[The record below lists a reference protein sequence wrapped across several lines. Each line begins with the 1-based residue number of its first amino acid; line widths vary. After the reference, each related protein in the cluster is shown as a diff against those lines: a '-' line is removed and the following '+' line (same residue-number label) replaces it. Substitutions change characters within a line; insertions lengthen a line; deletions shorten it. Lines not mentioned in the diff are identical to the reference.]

1 MTKSFYII
9 LTAIAVFVVLF
20 LMGQWIGR
28 SYSLTK
34 DLLARQVYE
43 AFCHATER
51 NDADKA
57 KVFPALFREELNKKN
72 LEKLSFR
79 IDTVSLSD
87 PKTILRED
95 IRYFSDYEQLFNEQ
109 HTFAYPINATQGIQ
123 AYIINPRAGS
133 IGRLLYYFFG
143 TAIALII
150 LLIGIQKQ
158 TNIIKQQDELAQ
170 IREDFSYA
178 MIHDMKNPL
187 SSILM
192 GVRILRSGKLD
203 KMPDKRDKFFAILEE
218 ETEHLMALA
227 NKVLTISKLEH
238 GQLLLEKSWIPIR
251 PMIEELIQI
260 FSAKTSKP
268 VNFKLNLE
276 KEEIFA
282 DEEFLKE
289 AVSNLIDN
297 AIKYSKETVEIQIAS
312 CVYNKFIQIK
322 IKDNGIGIPLSAQNH
337 IFDKF
342 ERASANR
349 RSAANGVTGFG
360 LGLNYVM
367 NVTRSHG
374 GYVSVESKEGK
385 YSEFTISLPLPTEHE
400 ITI

>member
-9 LTAIAVFVVLF
+9 LTAVAVFVVLF

-34 DLLARQVYE
+34 GLLARQVYE
-43 AFCHATER
+43 AFCHTTEQY
-51 NDADKA
+51 DADKT
-57 KVFPALFREELNKKN
+57 KEFPALFREELNKRE
-72 LEKLSFR
+72 LDKLVFR

-87 PKTILRED
+87 PETVLRKD
-95 IRYFSDYEQLFNEQ
+95 IRYFSDYEQLFNER
-109 HTFAYPINATQGIQ
+109 HTFVYPINDTQGVQ
-123 AYIINPRAGS
+123 AHIINPRAGS

-158 TNIIKQQDELAQ
+158 INIIKRQDEVARM
-170 IREDFSYA
+170 REDFSYA
-178 MIHDMKNPL
+178 MIHDMKTPL

-192 GVRILRSGKLD
+192 GARILRSGKLD
-203 KMPDKRDKFFAILEE
+203 DKPEKKEKFFDILEK
-218 ETEHLMALA
+218 ETEHLLALT

-238 GQLLLEKSWIPIR
+238 GQLLLEKNWISIR
-251 PMIEELIQI
+251 PMIEELTQM
-260 FSAKTSKP
+260 FAAKTSKP
-268 VNFKLNLE
+268 VTFNLNIE
-276 KEEIFA
+276 AEEIFA
-282 DEEFLKE
+282 DEEYLKE

-297 AIKYSKETVEIQIAS
+297 AIKYSKETIEIQISS
-312 CVYNKFIQIK
+312 CTHNKFIQIK
-322 IKDNGIGIPLSAQNH
+322 VKDNGIGISLSAQNH

-342 ERASANR
+342 ERASASR
-349 RSAANGVTGFG
+349 RSAANNVTGFG

-374 GYVSVESKEGK
+374 GYVSVESQEGK

-400 ITI
+400 ITV

>member
-34 DLLARQVYE
+34 DLLARQVFE

-51 NDADKA
+51 YDADKA
-57 KVFPALFREELNKKN
+57 NAFPALFREELNKKN

-87 PKTILRED
+87 PKTVLRED

-109 HTFAYPINATQGIQ
+109 HTFAYPIDDAHGIQ
-123 AYIINPRAGS
+123 AYIVNPRAGS

-158 TNIIKQQDELAQ
+158 TNIIKQQDELAR

-187 SSILM
+187 SSIMM

-203 KMPDKRDKFFAILEE
+203 NMPDKKDKFFAILEE

-227 NKVLTISKLEH
+227 SKVLTISKLEH
-238 GQLLLEKSWIPIR
+238 GQLLLEKTWVPIR
-251 PMIEELIQI
+251 PMIEELTQM
-260 FSAKTSKP
+260 FSAKTSKS
-268 VNFKLNLE
+268 VTFKLNLE

-282 DEEFLKE
+282 DEEYLKE

-312 CVYNKFIQIK
+312 CAYNKFIQIK
-322 IKDNGIGIPLSAQNH
+322 VKDNGIGIPLSAQNH

-400 ITI
+400 ISI